1 MRGLQMRL
9 KVRNAFPLF
18 NHHDRVRRQSLK
30 THARGMIHH
39 RRVTVAPLFFK
50 NGWNNFRKLVEDG
63 LTVMLART
71 RANFGNDG
79 KHG

>member
-1 MRGLQMRL
+1 M
-9 KVRNAFPLF
+9 
-18 NHHDRVRRQSLK
+18 
-30 THARGMIHH
+30 
-39 RRVTVAPLFFK
+39 APLFFK